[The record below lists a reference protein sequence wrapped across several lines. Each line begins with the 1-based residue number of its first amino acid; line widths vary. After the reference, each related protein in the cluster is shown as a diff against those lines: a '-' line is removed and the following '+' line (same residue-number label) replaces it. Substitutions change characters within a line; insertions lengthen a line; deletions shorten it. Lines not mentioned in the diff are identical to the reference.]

1 MTIGADTIRQ
11 LRQAHR
17 GDIILPGDVH
27 YESGRRVWNAMIDR
41 RPAVIARPRSAA
53 DVIACVNFA
62 RTEHLQIAVRG
73 GGHSIAGRGTC
84 DDGLVIDFCD
94 MKAMRVDPAA
104 RTIRA
109 EPGVK
114 WQEFDRETQT
124 FGLATTGGTVGD
136 TGIAGLTLGGGF
148 GWLEGTC
155 GMTVDNLIAAD
166 VVLPDGQMVTAH
178 ETSHP
183 DLFWALRG
191 GGGNFG
197 IVTSFEYR
205 LHQVGPLII
214 GGLIVHPFAHAKA
227 VLAFYADFMRTA
239 PDALVAAAV
248 LMTAPDGQP
257 ACGIALAWNGDL
269 AEGTRVVAPLKAF
282 GSPVLDIVGPMP
294 YTAQQSLLEAA
305 MPPNLQNYWKAEFI
319 HDISGDV
326 IDAAVDGFSRV
337 RSPNSSILF
346 FPIRGMASRV
356 APTQPRS
363 RIARDTTSAS
373 MRSGPTRPATLR
385 TSRGCARCGRRSS
398 LLPLAVCTSMSSAK
412 TTEPTACRWRT
423 ARTTRG
429 SALSRPG
436 TTRTT
441 CCVSTR
447 TSRRLAR
454 HPRPD
459 RGTGSACQVADEMA
473 GTVRY
478 SSASSSALV

>member
-346 FPIRGMASRV
+346 YPIRGMASRV
-356 APTQPRS
+356 APTATAFPHRAGYHVGIYALWTDKTSNPENIAWVRQVWTAIQPCATGGVYVNELGEDDGADRVQVAYGANYERLS
-363 RIARDTTSAS
+363 TIKARYDPDNMLCLNANITPARTASAS
-373 MRSGPTRPATLR
+373 
-385 TSRGCARCGRRSS
+385 
-398 LLPLAVCTSMSSAK
+398 
-412 TTEPTACRWRT
+412 
-423 ARTTRG
+423 
-429 SALSRPG
+429 
-436 TTRTT
+436 
-441 CCVSTR
+441 
-447 TSRRLAR
+447 
-454 HPRPD
+454 
-459 RGTGSACQVADEMA
+459 
-473 GTVRY
+473 
-478 SSASSSALV
+478 